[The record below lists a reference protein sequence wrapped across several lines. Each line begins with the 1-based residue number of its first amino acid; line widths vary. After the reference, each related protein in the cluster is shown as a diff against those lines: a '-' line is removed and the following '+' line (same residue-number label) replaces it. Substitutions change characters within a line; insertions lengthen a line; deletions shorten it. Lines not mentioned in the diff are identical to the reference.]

1 MQRCVDICPQLTAP
15 GNGGVPGKTGINALS
30 IVRHGVGLRPL
41 RANGPRIEK
50 EHREDEG
57 ITVVHAYGHGG
68 AGYQS
73 SYGSAM
79 AVCKLLED
87 ALEDRKRKTDMR
99 SAFGELK
106 LKASR
111 D

>member
-1 MQRCVDICPQLTAP
+1 M
-15 GNGGVPGKTGINALS
+15 
-30 IVRHGVGLRPL
+30 
-41 RANGPRIEK
+41 

-57 ITVVHAYGHGG
+57 ISVIHAYGHGG

-87 ALEDRKRKTDMR
+87 ALEDRKRRTDMR
-99 SAFGELK
+99 SAFSGLK
-106 LKASR
+106 LKPTR